1 MKIFSLNDH
10 AEQNRPKNPTPEEQ
24 KMLNHLWSTLAKG
37 QFESKNYLSADTL
50 DVSGAYIYQDI
61 AVVDHPNS
69 IAVGVVNDTGVMIK
83 RYQLTE
89 PAIEQAKN
97 VLMATRDA
105 VEMVRVSG
113 RPLREV
119 ISVEETNVLN
129 NLREEIAKGGQTEV
143 RKRQKGTEY
152 KVGQMGIFVPKGIF
166 SQPMVSAFDQTG
178 NGQARSDFEV
188 EGKVSRNALKDI
200 LSSLKKGLKTELAA
214 TSITMKAPGMA

>member
-1 MKIFSLNDH
+1 MKIFSLINDV
-10 AEQNRPKNPTPEEQ
+10 EQNRPKNPTPEEQ
-24 KMLNHLWSTLAKG
+24 RMLNHLWSTLAKG
-37 QFESKNYLSADTL
+37 QFESKSYLSADSL

-61 AVVDHPNS
+61 AVVDHPDS

-89 PAIEQAKN
+89 PAIDQAKSI
-97 VLMATRDA
+97 LMATRDA
-105 VEMVRVSG
+105 VEMVKVSE

-143 RKRQKGTEY
+143 RKLQNGTEY
-152 KVGQMGIFVPKGIF
+152 KVGQMGVFVPKGLF

-178 NGQARSDFEV
+178 NGEARADFEV
-188 EGKVSRNALKDI
+188 EGKVSRAALKEI
-200 LSSLKKGLKTELAA
+200 LSGLKKGVKVELAA
-214 TSITMKAPGMA
+214 TSIKMKAPGIA